1 MYTDLIQCCP
11 RQVEKKDEKDEK
23 MDEGEDEDD
32 PDTSHSEQG
41 GLQFIFHTTIIF
53 FYHASSKKGC
63 KTGSSIRF
71 SFFSV
76 GKSGQ
81 NIIISITV
89 IIIDLFDKQATTNP

>member
-32 PDTSHSEQG
+32 PDTSHSDQG
-41 GLQFIFHTTIIF
+41 RVQFMSVNHTAIIF

-63 KTGSSIRF
+63 YRKLYTIF
-71 SFFSV
+71 LFFS
-76 GKSGQ
+76 GKIWAKSVHCD
-81 NIIISITV
+81 NYCFV
-89 IIIDLFDKQATTNP
+89 